1 MRVNDTQIQMS
12 NYSEF
17 KSSVGRFGLSNN
29 NFYEVVIEIP
39 PSSPLY
45 IELLKT
51 RNLNI
56 SEVNN
61 LMRIYTEEASLP
73 GIQISTGEYRINNTP
88 TLKYGYGAVF
98 SEISLS
104 FLLDA
109 DARIKSVFDVWTNW
123 IYGYSS
129 KSINLFDLESNSS
142 SAALRSRYRDDYAVD
157 IIITKY
163 ERSMSSHSNR
173 TNIVEE
179 IFNLEKSYSIK
190 QIIPGTN
197 NSGPSKFYKAK
208 PTYAVRLFKAF
219 PSNVSSVSLTR
230 GDTELSK
237 LSVGFEFETMT
248 SSALNEGFINGS
260 VRDPI
265 NGGSDNNLFDLG
277 SFFGL

>member
-1 MRVNDTQIQMS
+1 MRVNDTQIEMS

-29 NFYEVVIEIP
+29 NFYEVVLELQ

-45 IELLKT
+45 IELLKVP
-51 RNLNI
+51 NLNI

-61 LMRIYTEEASLP
+61 LMRIYTDEASLP

-129 KSINLFDLESNSS
+129 GSS
-142 SAALRSRYRDDYAVD
+142 STNTLRSRYRDDYAID

-163 ERSMSSHSNR
+163 ERSMSSHYNR
-173 TNIVEE
+173 TPPGITGIAEE
-179 IFNLEKSYSIK
+179 IFNLGKSYSIK
-190 QIIPGTN
+190 EIIPSTN
-197 NSGPSKFYKAK
+197 NTSPSKFYKAK

-219 PSNVSSVSLTR
+219 PSNISSVNLNR

-237 LSVGFEFETMT
+237 LSVGFEYETMT

-265 NGGSDNNLFDLG
+265 NGTSDTNVFDIISSLG
-277 SFFGL
+277 L

>member
-129 KSINLFDLESNSS
+129 KSINLFDNSS